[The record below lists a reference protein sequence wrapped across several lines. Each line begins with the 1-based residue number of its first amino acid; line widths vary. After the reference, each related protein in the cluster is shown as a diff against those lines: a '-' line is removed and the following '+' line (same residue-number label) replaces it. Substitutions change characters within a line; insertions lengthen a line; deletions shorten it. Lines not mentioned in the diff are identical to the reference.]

1 MNIWLLIL
9 AILPGL
15 GLLLFFYFRDRYKK
29 EPLWPIFL
37 AFILGAF
44 ILLPASATA
53 NLVQR
58 LTGWYYRKPDLLTIF
73 LGSFF
78 IAGLIEEGWK
88 FFVVR
93 LYCYNR
99 PEFDEPY
106 DGIMY
111 STAVALGFATIENIL
126 YVFSPSLLGGLRTG
140 ILRAFLAVPSH
151 AFYGV
156 LMGYFL
162 GEAKFAKTTA
172 EENLFALI
180 GLGLAIVAHGIY
192 DFLVIALPYRPLL
205 TGSLIVFSFLV
216 WIVFFEASR
225 HQAEK
230 SPYRNPDLAKHLRN
244 QTDERWDETNHS
256 EL

>member
-1 MNIWLLIL
+1 M
-9 AILPGL
+9 PGL
-15 GLLLFFYFRDRYKK
+15 ALLLFFYFRDRYKK

-37 AFILGAF
+37 AFLLGAF
-44 ILLPASATA
+44 VLLPAAATSG
-53 NLVQR
+53 LVQR
-58 LTGWYYRKPDLLTIF
+58 LTGWYSLKPNLLTIF

-88 FFVVR
+88 FFIVR
-93 LYCYNR
+93 LYCYHR

-111 STAVALGFATIENIL
+111 STAVALGFATLENFL
-126 YVFSPSLLGGLRTG
+126 YVFSPGVLGGLGTG

-162 GEAKFAKTTA
+162 GEAKFAKTTVEA
-172 EENLFALI
+172 NFFALI
-180 GLGLAIVAHGIY
+180 GLGLAVVAHGIY
-192 DFLVIALPYRPLL
+192 DFLVIALPHRPLL
-205 TGSLIVFSFLV
+205 TWSLIVFSFLV
-216 WIVFFEASR
+216 WVVFFEASR

-230 SPYRNPDLAKHLRN
+230 SPRRNAELARFSEKESKEQSPDGTSPTEK
-244 QTDERWDETNHS
+244 
-256 EL
+256 

>member
-1 MNIWLLIL
+1 M
-9 AILPGL
+9 
-15 GLLLFFYFRDRYKK
+15 LFFYFRDRYKK

-37 AFILGAF
+37 AFLLGAF
-44 ILLPASATA
+44 VLVPASVTS
-53 NLVQR
+53 NLAQR
-58 LTGWYYRKPDLLTIF
+58 LTGWYSLKPNLLTIF
-73 LGSFF
+73 LSSFF

-88 FFVVR
+88 FFVLR

-126 YVFSPSLLGGLRTG
+126 YVFTPGLLGGLHTG
-140 ILRAFLAVPSH
+140 VLRAFLAVPSH

-172 EENLFALI
+172 EANFFALI
-180 GLGLAIVAHGIY
+180 GLGLAIIAHGIY
-192 DFLVIALPYRPLL
+192 DFLVIALPHRPLL

-216 WIVFFEASR
+216 WVVFFEASR
-225 HQAEK
+225 RQTEK
-230 SPYRNPDLAKHLRN
+230 SPHRTKELLQVQKETHPKNAESPSEN
-244 QTDERWDETNHS
+244 QPPVSKEP
-256 EL
+256 